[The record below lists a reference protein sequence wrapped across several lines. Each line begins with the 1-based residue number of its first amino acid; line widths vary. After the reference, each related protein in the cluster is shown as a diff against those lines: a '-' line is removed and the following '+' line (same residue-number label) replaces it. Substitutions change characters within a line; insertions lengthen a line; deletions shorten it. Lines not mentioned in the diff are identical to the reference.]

1 MIEIKPTRTR
11 IITAAVYAGLF
22 LTGIAFIAYAEITQP
37 PHESATLTIVA
48 IIIKG
53 QAAAIVAGGFAV
65 AIEAGGYIVIIASI
79 ILDREREKAANKA
92 AREATITATRKER
105 KRFNEQNKAYYA
117 RMRAALDAG
126 EDFNEHP
133 PQFGIDDD

>member
-1 MIEIKPTRTR
+1 MIEIKPSRTR

-22 LTGIAFIAYAEITQP
+22 LIGIAFIAYAEITQP

-92 AREATITATRKER
+92 ASEATSAAY
-105 KRFNEQNKAYYA
+105 KRANAQTKAYYE

-126 EDFNEHP
+126 EDFNEP
-133 PQFGIDDD
+133 PPYFGKDAD

>member
-1 MIEIKPTRTR
+1 MIEIKPSRTR
-11 IITAAVYAGLF
+11 MITAAAYAGLF
-22 LTGIAFIAYAEITQP
+22 LLGIALIAYVEITQP

-65 AIEAGGYIVIIASI
+65 ALEAGGYIVIIASI
-79 ILDREREKAANKA
+79 ILDKEREKAASKA
-92 AREATITATRKER
+92 Y
-105 KRFNEQNKAYYA
+105 KRANAQNKAYYK

-126 EDFNEHP
+126 EDFNEPP
-133 PQFGIDDD
+133 PQFGNDHD

>member
-1 MIEIKPTRTR
+1 MEIKPTRTR

-22 LTGIAFIAYAEITQP
+22 LIGIAFIAYAEITQP

-79 ILDREREKAANKA
+79 ILDREREKAARNA
-92 AREATITATRKER
+92 VSKER
-105 KRFNEQNKAYYA
+105 KLFNEQNKAYYN

-126 EDFNEHP
+126 EDFTEPP
-133 PQFGIDDD
+133 PQFDEDDD

>member
-1 MIEIKPTRTR
+1 MIEIKPSRTR

-22 LTGIAFIAYAEITQP
+22 LIGIAFIAYAEITQP

-65 AIEAGGYIVIIASI
+65 ALEAGGYIVIIASI
-79 ILDREREKAANKA
+79 ILDREREKAVS
-92 AREATITATRKER
+92 KER
-105 KRFNEQNKAYYA
+105 KRANEQNKAYYK

-126 EDFNEHP
+126 EDFTEPP
-133 PQFGIDDD
+133 PQFGEDDG

>member
-1 MIEIKPTRTR
+1 M
-11 IITAAVYAGLF
+11 F
-22 LTGIAFIAYAEITQP
+22 LIGIAFIAYAEITQP

-79 ILDREREKAANKA
+79 ILDREREKAARQAARKA
-92 AREATITATRKER
+92 AREATIKATRKTRREAY
-105 KRFNEQNKAYYA
+105 KLFNEQTKAYYE

-126 EDFNEHP
+126 EDFNEPP
-133 PQFGIDDD
+133 PQFHEDDD

>member
-1 MIEIKPTRTR
+1 MEIKPTRTR

-22 LTGIAFIAYAEITQP
+22 LIGIAFIAYAEITQP

-79 ILDREREKAANKA
+79 ILDREREKAATKA
-92 AREATITATRKER
+92 AREATITATRRER
-105 KRFNEQNKAYYA
+105 KLFNEQIKAYHA

-126 EDFNEHP
+126 EDFTEPP
-133 PQFGIDDD
+133 PQFDEDDD

>member
-11 IITAAVYAGLF
+11 MITAAAYAGLF
-22 LTGIAFIAYAEITQP
+22 LLGIALIAYVEITQP

-65 AIEAGGYIVIIASI
+65 ALEAGGYIVIIASI
-79 ILDREREKAANKA
+79 ILDKEREKAASKA
-92 AREATITATRKER
+92 YRRA
-105 KRFNEQNKAYYA
+105 NEQNKAYYK

-126 EDFNEHP
+126 EDFNEPP
-133 PQFGIDDD
+133 PQFGNDAD

>member
-1 MIEIKPTRTR
+1 MIEIKPSRTR

-22 LTGIAFIAYAEITQP
+22 LIGIALITYAEITQP

-79 ILDREREKAANKA
+79 ILDREREKAANNA
-92 AREATITATRKER
+92 VSKER
-105 KRFNEQNKAYYA
+105 KRINEQNKAYYK

-126 EDFNEHP
+126 EDFNEPP
-133 PQFGIDDD
+133 PQFGKDEDAD

>member
-1 MIEIKPTRTR
+1 MIEIKPSRTR

-22 LTGIAFIAYAEITQP
+22 LIGIAFIAYAEITQP

-79 ILDREREKAANKA
+79 ILDREREKAARNA
-92 AREATITATRKER
+92 VSKER
-105 KRFNEQNKAYYA
+105 KRTNAQNKAYYE

-126 EDFNEHP
+126 EDFNEPP
-133 PQFGIDDD
+133 PQFGEDDD